1 MDQEINVN
9 EILKGLKEIIGEQ
22 AQQIAI
28 LKAIIEL
35 NEANKDKVE
44 QSNGCN

>member
-28 LKAIIEL
+28 LKAIIES

-44 QSNGCN
+44 